1 MSPDSNGEPAMRR
14 ASVFG
19 ILALVAFLALTL
31 IAFFEPSAFALVRL
45 RASENALCLLLS
57 LATAAIGAKLT
68 LAVPAFGTNLH
79 VSTPLLLTLAAP
91 YLLRSALWKSG
102 AWKIVWRRWRR
113 SAAPA
118 GETKAA
124 KPGYPP
130 GVPAALPPRVAVAL
144 AAAARA
150 RA

>member
-1 MSPDSNGEPAMRR
+1 MRR

-19 ILALVAFLALTL
+19 ILALLAFIALALIDFL
-31 IAFFEPSAFALVRL
+31 EPRAFALVRL
-45 RASENALCLLLS
+45 RASENALFLVLS

-102 AWKIVWRRWRR
+102 AWKFVLRRRRR
-113 SAAPA
+113 SAASA
-118 GETKAA
+118 GEPKDA